1 MKELWSKRWKKLR
14 IWVCG
19 YLSIVAYAI
28 VGGYTIV
35 KCDDRELKET
45 SKRAFVVVLIFT
57 ALEALSLLFSA
68 INSVGGGMSG
78 FLSVYHLIVVIG
90 KIVVFACFAIL
101 SFFEGKDES
110 KAEKRSEKALPTEK
124 TAGGASAEEDGAQ
137 ADRND
142 APEQTE

>member
-1 MKELWSKRWKKLR
+1 M
-14 IWVCG
+14 
-19 YLSIVAYAI
+19 
-28 VGGYTIV
+28 
-35 KCDDRELKET
+35 KET

-110 KAEKRSEKALPTEK
+110 EKRSEKALPTEK
-124 TAGGASAEEDGAQ
+124 TAGGASAEEGGAQ
-137 ADRND
+137 AEPND

>member
-1 MKELWSKRWKKLR
+1 MKELWSKRWKKLL

-101 SFFEGKDES
+101 SFFEGKDASE
-110 KAEKRSEKALPTEK
+110 AEKRSAKPLPTEK
-124 TAGGASAEEDGAQ
+124 RETSAPAEEPAPQ
-137 ADRND
+137 TDRGDKPNK
-142 APEQTE
+142 TE

>member
-1 MKELWSKRWKKLR
+1 MKELWSKRWKKLL

-78 FLSVYHLIVVIG
+78 FLSVYTLIVVIG

-110 KAEKRSEKALPTEK
+110 EKRSEKALPTEK
-124 TAGGASAEEDGAQ
+124 TAGGASAEEGGAQ
-137 ADRND
+137 AERKD

>member
-1 MKELWSKRWKKLR
+1 MKELWSKRWKKLL

-78 FLSVYHLIVVIG
+78 FLSVYHLIVVGRIQSRKAFG
-90 KIVVFACFAIL
+90 ED
-101 SFFEGKDES
+101 SPDGKDGG
-110 KAEKRSEKALPTEK
+110 RRVRGRGRR
-124 TAGGASAEEDGAQ
+124 AGGAERRA
-137 ADRND
+137 
-142 APEQTE
+142 

>member
-1 MKELWSKRWKKLR
+1 MKELWSKRWKKLL

-45 SKRAFVVVLIFT
+45 SKRAFIVVLIFT
-57 ALEALSLLFSA
+57 ALEAISLLFSA

-90 KIVVFACFAIL
+90 KIVVFACRTNPKPKSVRRRL
-101 SFFEGKDES
+101 SRR
-110 KAEKRSEKALPTEK
+110 KRRRAARPRKRAARRRS
-124 TAGGASAEEDGAQ
+124 
-137 ADRND
+137 
-142 APEQTE
+142 

>member
-1 MKELWSKRWKKLR
+1 MKELWSKRWKKLL

-90 KIVVFACFAIL
+90 KIGVFACFAIL

-110 KAEKRSEKALPTEK
+110 EKRSEKALPTEK

>member
-1 MKELWSKRWKKLR
+1 MKELWSKRWKKLL

-110 KAEKRSEKALPTEK
+110 EKRSEKALPTEK

-142 APEQTE
+142 EPEQTE